1 MNPSRHRV
9 GEPLEPMHRRS
20 RLLAA
25 AAALVVAA
33 SAAVATSVTQAAE
46 SNRSPLRAA
55 STLSVETAQRT
66 QLPDNPRRP
75 DVYLAYHGSEQLLGN
90 RDHLW
95 PYVRANLDGLWANPF
110 VPVPD
115 TFASLSRAI
124 ELTRKVETRNLI
136 VEHPIA
142 NGSSCEGFRNDWYQT
157 EVEKLAP
164 DIRYN
169 RVAAAI
175 YAGTNPNCW
184 GAAGGISH
192 GMNVY
197 RNQGYDTVYTLYQ
210 PQNLGNS
217 VNSASFP
224 TISPGSSGDIA
235 YRNSGGV
242 VLECPIDACTDPTF
256 GAPFWQ
262 AIQEAHARGVP
273 FVWFT
278 GPPTAYGRGTSGW
291 LAQVQATYNIGAFF
305 GLWRSGDKIVLI
317 NYHGAYPSL
326 PEANPDGSPADTTTG
341 VLRWLLTQAPV
352 QSLCTTAC

>member
-1 MNPSRHRV
+1 MLRPLSRRT
-9 GEPLEPMHRRS
+9 
-20 RLLAA
+20 RLA
-25 AAALVVAA
+25 AAALV
-33 SAAVATSVTQAAE
+33 AAVGLTAAATASSTQASDHSAK
-46 SNRSPLRAA
+46 STLRAA
-55 STLSVETAQRT
+55 STTGVQTAQRT
-66 QLPDNPRRP
+66 QLPENPQRP

-95 PYVRANLDGLWANPF
+95 PYVRANLDGLWGNPF
-110 VPVPD
+110 IANPD
-115 TFASLSRAI
+115 TFASLTRTI
-124 ELTRKVETRNLI
+124 ELTRKVQTRNLI

-142 NGSSCEGFRNDWYQT
+142 NGPHCENFRNDWYQT

-184 GAAGGISH
+184 GAVGGIGH
-192 GMNVY
+192 GLNVY
-197 RNQGYDTVYTLYQ
+197 RSQGYDTVYTLYQ
-210 PQNLGNS
+210 PQNLS
-217 VNSASFP
+217 TVVNSGSFP
-224 TISPGSSGDIA
+224 TITPGSSGDIA

-262 AIQEAHARGVP
+262 AMQEAHARNVP

-278 GPPTAYGRGTSGW
+278 GPPTSYGRGTRGW
-291 LAQVQATYNIGAFF
+291 LAQVQATYNAGAFF
-305 GLWRSGDKIVLI
+305 GLWRSGDKVVLI

-326 PEANPDGSPADTTTG
+326 PESNPDGSPADTTTG
-341 VLRWLLTQAPV
+341 VLKWLLMQRPV
-352 QSLCTTAC
+352 QALCTSSC